1 LAQRDKYQVFH
12 REGLRVVMRFLRE
25 AVWEMKSPG
34 DWEHALYTFTE
45 GLQALR
51 IPSEGCSVHW
61 LEPSGDLPAILS
73 QYVWR
78 DGVWVQSL
86 AGPDRVSIFGLR
98 NARLPHRSRR

>member
-1 LAQRDKYQVFH
+1 MAQRDKYQVFH

-78 DGVWVQSL
+78 SG
-86 AGPDRVSIFGLR
+86 GPGSGIYVGNLGLR